1 MTKSIEIPDCHYPRE
16 AVLIRPSAAT
26 PRHSLHLSNLDDQP
40 FLRFSIRYLY
50 LYRTAVD
57 ADLLK
62 SSLARLL
69 VDYYPLAGRLRAR
82 DGGGGEGGKL
92 EVDCSE
98 QGALFAEGH
107 LDLTAGKFLEGSG
120 RPNRSWRKLLYRVDA
135 QSFLDV
141 PPLVIQAIRLSCG
154 GMILCTAISHCLCD
168 GIGTAQFL
176 QSWAQITAK
185 PGAELPVAPF
195 HGRHALAPRSPPRA
209 AFPHPEFDAPPA
221 RDPPS
226 VDDVLAQVLQSQPL
240 VPVSVTFTPAQILHL
255 KRQCVPSLK
264 CTSFEALA
272 PHVWRSWARSLGL
285 PPSLGVKLLFSTNVR
300 RRLSPELPRGY
311 YGNGFVLGCAEA
323 PVGRLVESNPRYGV
337 ELVQRAKERVGDG
350 YVRSVVD
357 LLEERRARPD
367 LSASL
372 VISQWSKLGLEEL
385 DFGEGK
391 PLHMGPLASE
401 IYCLLLPVVGDL
413 HAFTV
418 LMSVPQGAAEKFEH
432 LLTGNS
438 CAEEVNG
445 GGGRWHYK

>member
-1 MTKSIEIPDCHYPRE
+1 
-16 AVLIRPSAAT
+16 
-26 PRHSLHLSNLDDQP
+26 
-40 FLRFSIRYLY
+40 
-50 LYRTAVD
+50 
-57 ADLLK
+57 
-62 SSLARLL
+62 
-69 VDYYPLAGRLRAR
+69 
-82 DGGGGEGGKL
+82 
-92 EVDCSE
+92 
-98 QGALFAEGH
+98 
-107 LDLTAGKFLEGSG
+107 
-120 RPNRSWRKLLYRVDA
+120 
-135 QSFLDV
+135 
-141 PPLVIQAIRLSCG
+141 
-154 GMILCTAISHCLCD
+154 MILCTAISHSLCD

-176 QSWAQITAK
+176 QSWAQTTAK
-185 PGAELPVAPF
+185 PGAELRVAPY
-195 HGRHALAPRSPPRA
+195 HGHHVLAPRSPPRA

-221 RDPPS
+221 REPPS

-240 VPVSVTFTPAQILHL
+240 VPVSMTFTHAQILHL

-311 YGNGFVLGCAEA
+311 YSNGFVLGCAEA
-323 PVGRLVESNPRYGV
+323 PVWRLVESNPRYGV
-337 ELVQRAKERVGDG
+337 ELVQRTKERVGDG

-372 VISQWSKLGLEEL
+372 VILQWSKLGLEEL

-432 LLTGNS
+432 LLMGDS
-438 CAEEVNG
+438 CAEEVDG
-445 GGGRWHYK
+445 GGGRRHYK